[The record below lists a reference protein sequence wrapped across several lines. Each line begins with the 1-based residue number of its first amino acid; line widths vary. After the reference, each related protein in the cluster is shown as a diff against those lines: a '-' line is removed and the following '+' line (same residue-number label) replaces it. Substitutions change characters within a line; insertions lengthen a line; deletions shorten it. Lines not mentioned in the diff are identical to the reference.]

1 MNFGKLWNQS
11 AKRFPLLTLSVTN
24 GALAAAG
31 DVIAQRFTGNDSDE
45 IEGKNAS
52 HDFSQTARF
61 FLYGFIF
68 APISYKWYSILSH
81 RFPMKPVVGNM
92 KRKLGMDE
100 WKVVSKRVMSDQFL
114 FAPLAVGMFIGTMGV
129 LERKNLSQIKQNF
142 KDRYIVN
149 LAAGYFLWPAVQIV
163 NFSIIPL
170 IYRVPFTGLASLFW
184 NAFLSFSNSKTSFK
198 EAAKILE

>member
-1 MNFGKLWNQS
+1 MSL
-11 AKRFPLLTLSVTN
+11 TN
-24 GALAAAG
+24 GTLAATG
-31 DVIAQRFTGNDSDE
+31 DIIAQTVTRNNSEKID
-45 IEGKNAS
+45 GKKKC

-100 WKVVSKRVMSDQFL
+100 WKVVSKRVMTDQFL
-114 FAPLAVGMFIGTMGV
+114 FAPFAVSMFIGTMGV

-142 KDRYIVN
+142 KDRYLVT

-184 NAFLSFSNSKTSFK
+184 NAFLSISNSKSSFK
-198 EAAKILE
+198 DAAKIPE

>member
-1 MNFGKLWNQS
+1 MVFGKLWNES

-31 DVIAQRFTGNDSDE
+31 DVVAQKFTGNDLDE
-45 IEGKNAS
+45 IEGKKAS

-61 FLYGFIF
+61 FLYGFMF

-100 WKVVSKRVMSDQFL
+100 WKVVSKRVMADQFL

-129 LERKNLSQIKQNF
+129 LERKNFTQIKQNF